1 MNRRTPAEG
10 PSRRLQDRLAQ
21 GESDAFAEA
30 YDLYGERL
38 YRCAR
43 WWSGGGDEA
52 EDLVQELF
60 VALVRG
66 SARLRE
72 VEDLPSYLFV
82 ALRRLALRAAQ
93 KRLRG
98 GRQSSLGDEAER
110 IAARTEA
117 VGELCERREQ
127 LAAALRTLPESQR
140 EVVVLKVDGELT
152 FEQIGATLSISA
164 NTAASRYRYALE
176 RLRGLLSEPER
187 ARAEGE

>member
-1 MNRRTPAEG
+1 MSSPRSVVDALLRENDPSADVAMLKAC
-10 PSRRLQDRLAQ
+10 SRRL
-21 GESDAFAEA
+21 ET
-30 YDLYGERL
+30 
-38 YRCAR
+38 
-43 WWSGGGDEA
+43 
-52 EDLVQELF
+52 
-60 VALVRG
+60 
-66 SARLRE
+66 
-72 VEDLPSYLFV
+72 
-82 ALRRLALRAAQ
+82 
-93 KRLRG
+93 
-98 GRQSSLGDEAER
+98 